1 MWSTVKLQIQL
12 SHNQDKTCDSKSHD
26 CLLLGS
32 GGTQLQ
38 QGELHRWLL
47 FVVFIL
53 WCTCVFLVKLPVK
66 IHCNQIIRASLFG
79 PISATEPISTDGGVR
94 AAPRSTALQKHLS
107 QTWKVGCCAL
117 VSIAGMSNEPKAN
130 KFSQVFYSQNTRLGC
145 VCVYINIC
153 IYIYVYMINHVL
165 HFMFLWPLQNN
176 KFNWKIIEMWDTR

>member
-12 SHNQDKTCDSKSHD
+12 THNQDKTCDSKSHD

-38 QGELHRWLL
+38 QGELHRRLL

-53 WCTCVFLVKLPVK
+53 LCTCVFLVKLSVK
-66 IHCNQIIRASLFG
+66 IQCNQIIRASLFG
-79 PISATEPISTDGGVR
+79 PISAQG
-94 AAPRSTALQKHLS
+94 AHFNWWWSTALQKHLS

-117 VSIAGMSNEPKAN
+117 VSIAGMSNKPISK
-130 KFSQVFYSQNTRLGC
+130 QVFYSQNTKLGC
-145 VCVYINIC
+145 VYVYIHIC
-153 IYIYVYMINHVL
+153 IHICVYMINHVL

-176 KFNWKIIEMWDTR
+176 KFNWKIIQMWDTR